1 MTWLYN
7 LLLFLLAPLW
17 LPWMWWRANKR
28 AEKVDWSQRAGR
40 YRHVGK
46 KVVGSKRIWF
56 HAVSVGEVVAASP
69 ILRAIKAKNP
79 SVEIVLSVTTS
90 SGHQTAR
97 EKFEDAFDHL
107 IYFPI
112 DVPRYVLNALV
123 KIKPDVVVLMETEL
137 WLNFLEMS
145 KNFGAETLVV
155 NGRISDR
162 AFRRMERFKPF
173 YRAVFRRVDRT
184 LMQSETDAERARQLG
199 SKTAEVKGNCKFDE
213 AASVMDVSG
222 EEWRVKLGIA
232 PDEFVIVV
240 GSTRGEMEEKF
251 VLDAL
256 EMVEGSWDRVVHAP
270 RHLERVEPL
279 SEQVVERFGSVALR
293 SKDESGKYLLLDTY
307 GELAQVYSVAD
318 LVVIGGG
325 FDDLGGQNI
334 LQPLAHGKPVIHGP
348 HMHNFRD
355 VAESAARCGATLVA
369 TTPEEL
375 ASAISHLRSNERQRS
390 EMGVSARTLIE
401 ESLGAS
407 ERYADAILTAVESA
421 KFGSG
426 RD

>member
-7 LLLFLLAPLW
+7 ILLFLLAPLW
-17 LPWMWWRANKR
+17 MPWMWWRANKR

-40 YRHVGK
+40 YKHVGK
-46 KVVGSKRIWF
+46 KDKGAKRIWF

-69 ILRAIKAKNP
+69 ILREIIAKNP
-79 SVEIVLSVTTS
+79 DVEIVLSVTTS

-145 KNFGAETLVV
+145 KNFGANTLVV

-162 AFRRMERFKPF
+162 AFGRMEKFKPF
-173 YRAVFRRVDRT
+173 YQAIFRNVDRA
-184 LMQSETDAERARQLG
+184 LMQSETDADRARQLG
-199 SKTAEVKGNCKFDE
+199 SDKAEVMGNCKFDE
-213 AASVMDVSG
+213 AASVMGVSG
-222 EEWRVKLGIA
+222 AEWREKLGIEA
-232 PDEFVIVV
+232 DEFVIVV

-256 EMVEGSWDRVVHAP
+256 KSSEGSWDRVVHAP
-270 RHLERVEPL
+270 RHLERVDAL
-279 SEQVVERFGSVALR
+279 AGQVTERFGSVSRR
-293 SKDESGKYLLLDTY
+293 SKEETGKYLLLDTY
-307 GELAQVYSVAD
+307 GELAQVYAVAD

-348 HMHNFRD
+348 NMHNFRD
-355 VAESAARCGATLVA
+355 VAELAARCGATQVA
-369 TTPEEL
+369 STPEEL
-375 ASAISHLRSNERQRS
+375 ASAMTSLGKNDEKRS
-390 EMGVSARTLIE
+390 EMGSAARQLIE
-401 ESLGAS
+401 QSLGAS
-407 ERYADAILTAVESA
+407 ERYADAVLDAVQSA
-421 KFGSG
+421 EFGSG
-426 RD
+426 RK